1 MIDAHSSFSMF
12 LNRKIEKT
20 FKQIHCLMILSYL
33 FNLVPFASLFP
44 MYSLNYRIKES
55 NRMYF
60 PLSLLLSFLLP
71 LPPSLS
77 PPPFLSPSPVPFF
90 SPSLSPS
97 LLLFCPLP
105 SLFPL
110 PLLSFL
116 QSTFEW
122 FPLPSWQSYRKL
134 PSLSLI
140 HSTSIPFLFLLHSFS
155 SCTLIGMPI

>member
-12 LNRKIEKT
+12 LNRKIEKI
-20 FKQIHCLMILSYL
+20 FKQTHCLMILSYL

-44 MYSLNYRIKES
+44 MYSLNYKIKES

-60 PLSLLLSFLLP
+60 PLSLLLFLSPSSPSFPFPLSLSFLLP
-71 LPPSLS
+71 LFP
-77 PPPFLSPSPVPFF
+77 LSPSAPSLPYYYSAPFPLF
-90 SPSLSPS
+90 SPSLSSP
-97 LLLFCPLP
+97 F
-105 SLFPL
+105 
-110 PLLSFL
+110 
-116 QSTFEW
+116 STFEW

-155 SCTLIGMPI
+155 SCTLIGMPM